1 MSESMSREP
10 SLPLDGVVVVD
21 FSTTLPG
28 PYCSS
33 LLLRMGARVFAMEPP
48 GGDSL
53 RLQPTTYAA
62 VARGKE
68 SIIVDLK
75 QESDRELALALV
87 SVADV
92 VIEGWRPGV
101 AERLG
106 VSFAACSQRNPKV
119 VYCSLSGFGA
129 TGPLAGRAAHDMNF
143 LAEVGATA
151 LARDVGLPLGDL
163 ASGMM
168 GAVRILASL
177 VRARGT
183 GLGEFLD
190 VSAAGAVWDWVQAI
204 GGPDA
209 LTFVEEVKA
218 YPSYGRF
225 FTSDN
230 RVVVLGVCT
239 EDKLWANMAEALGM
253 TDWVGCAFEDRIAH
267 GDEIRRELTDIVA
280 GLTLAEFEEALS
292 TTDTAW
298 NVEKAPGSPTVIS
311 GRLRLDDRPPPPM
324 NGGRSA
330 ALKLIGSREDS
341 A

>member
-1 MSESMSREP
+1 MATEAN
-10 SLPLDGVVVVD
+10 LPLDGVTVVD

-68 SIIVDLK
+68 SVVVDLK
-75 QESDRELALALV
+75 QEGDRELALALV
-87 SVADV
+87 EAADV

-101 AERLG
+101 ADRLG
-106 VSFAACSQRNPKV
+106 VSYQACKARNPAI

-168 GAVRILASL
+168 GAVRILGSL
-177 VRARGT
+177 LRARET
-183 GLGEFLD
+183 GAGGFLD
-190 VSAAGAVWDWVQAI
+190 VSAAGAVWDWVEAI
-204 GGPDA
+204 GGSEA
-209 LTFVEEVKA
+209 QTFVEEVQA

-225 FTSDN
+225 FTADN
-230 RVVVLGVCT
+230 RVLVLGVCT
-239 EDKLWANMAEALGM
+239 EDKLWSNMAEALGM
-253 TDWVGCAFEDRIAH
+253 TEWVDCAFEDRVAR
-267 GDEIRRELTDIVA
+267 GDEIRRELTEVIA
-280 GLTLAEFEEALS
+280 GRTLSDLEAALS
-292 TTDTAW
+292 ATDTAW
-298 NVEKAPGSPTVIS
+298 NVEKTPGSSTPIT
-311 GRLRLDDRPPPPM
+311 GRLRVDERPPPPLD
-324 NGGRSA
+324 GGRPA
-330 ALKLIGSREDS
+330 ALALIESTRS
-341 A
+341 TS